1 MRRRSA
7 GYDGPQRGIVRGPS
21 MRRGGAG
28 STYGARRLLPGSASP
43 AAYGVRVMPHRGG
56 PASPV
61 SNRFSVNGD
70 ANYCNMRVESISI
83 RNFRGIEDDRI
94 VFDRRT
100 TAFVGVNGVGKSTIL
115 DAIAIALSQL
125 IWRISGHPLKAR
137 PIAIDDI
144 RHGTEYARIDAC
156 VRIGES
162 SVQWAIATNR
172 RKGSYPDAERKSDL
186 DGLNELVKGLLV
198 VRELIESD
206 SPGVYS
212 LPLAVYYDVNRA
224 VLEIP
229 VRVREKLRNSPSEVY
244 KDALDHG
251 GADFKRFFIWF
262 RNREDIENEQR
273 RDRPRYRDR
282 ALEAVRRAVAEFTG
296 FDELRIRRSPLRMTV
311 MKNGLEFNVEQL
323 SDGERNMLA
332 LVGDMARRLSVLN
345 PGLSNPNDGEGV
357 VLIDEIDLHLH
368 PKWQRE
374 VVSKL
379 EKTFPHCQ
387 FIITTHSPQVVGEL
401 EAESVMLLRDGK
413 LLGRALRSLGM
424 SSNTVLEE
432 LMEGEGRN
440 HRVKRL
446 LNVIHRL
453 LEGER
458 IADAE
463 RLLGRLQDKVG
474 E

>member
-1 MRRRSA
+1 
-7 GYDGPQRGIVRGPS
+7 
-21 MRRGGAG
+21 
-28 STYGARRLLPGSASP
+28 
-43 AAYGVRVMPHRGG
+43 
-56 PASPV
+56 
-61 SNRFSVNGD
+61 
-70 ANYCNMRVESISI
+70 MRVESISI
-83 RNFRGIEDDRI
+83 RNFRGIENARI
-94 VFDRRT
+94 VFDQRT

-115 DAIAIALSQL
+115 DALAIALSQL
-125 IWRISGHPLKAR
+125 TWRISGHPLKAR

-144 RHGTEYARIDAC
+144 RHGAEYARIEAS

-162 SVQWAIATNR
+162 SVQWGVATNR
-172 RKGSYPDAERKSDL
+172 RKGSYPDTERKSDL
-186 DGLNELVKGLLV
+186 EALNERVKWLLV
-198 VRELIESD
+198 VRECIESN

-244 KDALDHG
+244 QDALDHG

-262 RNREDIENEQR
+262 RNREDVENEQR
-273 RDRPRYRDR
+273 RDRPQYRDR
-282 ALEAVRRAVAEFTG
+282 ALEAVRRAVAAFTG
-296 FDELRIRRSPLRMTV
+296 FDELRIRRYPLRMTV
-311 MKNGLEFNVEQL
+311 MKKGLEFNVAQL

-345 PGLSNPNDGEGV
+345 PGLENPNAGDGV

-374 VVSKL
+374 VVGKL
-379 EKTFPHCQ
+379 ERTFPRCQ

-401 EAESVMLLRDGK
+401 AAESVMLLRDGK
-413 LLGRALRSLGM
+413 MLGHAPRSLGM

-440 HRVKRL
+440 HRVKCL
-446 LNVIHRL
+446 LKIINRL
-453 LEGER
+453 LEAER
-458 IADAE
+458 IADAQ
-463 RLLGRLQDKVG
+463 RFLDRLQDKVG
-474 E
+474 DIPEVIEAQASIHTLKWLEDESE